1 VKGETDLLHTSHFTL
16 HPSLFKLYSRML
28 SESDRSFS
36 EAFVDV
42 ARDRGLLSE
51 ERAREIVELSK
62 QRKVPPSQVAIEM
75 EWLQPVD
82 VEIVHAF
89 IAPDDLAP
97 GYELL
102 DVVGT
107 GALGV
112 VYRARQPHLQRDV
125 AIKAILQSRLSNQNV
140 AARFQQEGAAIG
152 RLQHPNIV
160 SAYDF
165 GSHRNRLYLVMEFV
179 PGVDLARRL
188 DEGAFLTDISLSIIR
203 QAAAGLAHAWSQGVI
218 HRDIKPANLLLTDA
232 PAGYELPAGVPL
244 VKIADFGLARFHR
257 SPEIDEQETR
267 LTIEGAALG
276 TPMYCAPE
284 QLSGDE
290 VDHRA
295 DIYALGATLFRLLAG
310 HPPFPP
316 DKVSRIIAAK
326 VTGQPP
332 RVELL
337 PSDLAPEVRQLL
349 LDMMKADPEDRIG
362 DYGELLNRIDAVGSG
377 KRALE
382 VRRAGTPAT
391 STRAGWPPWVKRLGA
406 ALALALIFAVGALL
420 QRHWQQPAVPT
431 MTPSGYQSH
440 LFDGRTMNG
449 WIVRGG
455 LWKSGVD
462 SEGGAVLVG
471 RGSAVR
477 QLPIAA
483 TTGLSP
489 DNGLGVRIGVDLQD
503 ARAAEVHFAFQGEN
517 RESSPRL
524 VIELS
529 QVGVVFGAKK
539 NDGSELVAAGPVVEM
554 PANPSDQP
562 RYHEVRLERH
572 GSHWFASF
580 DDVILGSRRADENED
595 VSVIKLIADGTVHFE
610 GPLVY
615 RLSPSTADGGEG

>member
-1 VKGETDLLHTSHFTL
+1 
-16 HPSLFKLYSRML
+16 ML

-36 EAFVDV
+36 EAFVAV
-42 ARDRGLLSE
+42 ARDRSLLTEEKARELLELSE
-51 ERAREIVELSK
+51 R
-62 QRKVPPSQVAIEM
+62 RKVPPSQLAIELD
-75 EWLQPVD
+75 WLQSVD

-89 IAPDDLAP
+89 MAPGDLAP

-125 AIKAILQSRLSNQNV
+125 AIKAILQSRLSSQNV
-140 AARFQQEGAAIG
+140 VARFQQEGAAIG

-188 DEGAFLTDISLSIIR
+188 DDQAFDTDTSLSIIR
-203 QAAAGLAHAWSQGVI
+203 QAAAGLAHALSQGVI

-257 SPEIDEQETR
+257 SPEVDEQETR
-267 LTIEGAALG
+267 LTVEGAALG

-284 QLSGDE
+284 QLSGDD

-295 DIYALGATLFRLLAG
+295 DIYALGATLFRLVSG
-310 HPPFPP
+310 QPPFQPE
-316 DKVSRIIAAK
+316 KVSQIIAAK
-326 VTGQPP
+326 VTGQSP

-337 PSDLAPEVRQLL
+337 PADLVPEVKQLL
-349 LDMMKADPEDRIG
+349 IDTMGADPEDRIG
-362 DYGELLNRIDAVGSG
+362 DYGELLQRIDAIGAG
-377 KRALE
+377 KRGYEGRQVPTTEAI
-382 VRRAGTPAT
+382 VNSARAR
-391 STRAGWPPWVKRLGA
+391 SSRWMKLLGA
-406 ALALALIFAVGALL
+406 ALAFGLIFAVGLL
-420 QRHWQQPAVPT
+420 IQHQWQRPAVPT
-431 MTPSGYQSH
+431 MTPSGYESH
-440 LFDGRTMNG
+440 LFDGRRMND
-449 WIVRGG
+449 WNVRGG

-477 QLPIAA
+477 PLPTAA

-503 ARAAEVHFAFQGEN
+503 ARSAEVHIAFEGEDLV
-517 RESSPRL
+517 SSPRL
-524 VIELS
+524 VVQLS
-529 QVGVVFGAKK
+529 RGGVVFGTKQK
-539 NDGSELVAAGPVVEM
+539 DDSELDAVGPVAEM

-572 GSHWFASF
+572 GSQWFAFF
-580 DDVILGSRRADENED
+580 DDVILGSRRADEHED
-595 VSVIKLIADGTVHFE
+595 LSVIKLITDGTVHFE

-615 RLSPSTADGGEG
+615 GLSASTADVGQG